1 MWYQK
6 FGSPRTSQKFDLFQ
20 LWTLIPFW
28 LGRLIRPK
36 NRKQTKKAQNW
47 KSKMSAK
54 LQRTFL
60 LCKNIFPRC
69 GNTDLE
75 TGPKAPALRCRA
87 NQTERKRQLAKL
99 ASEEAER
106 THLRRRQQ
114 AADRRETKQKLW
126 KNFLLVQR
134 KEHQRQ
140 HTRRTANPHPAR
152 DPPRRQ
158 NANHH
163 PLKDPPNT
171 RRPTPNFGMSSGT
184 MPGNSG
190 SMEMHFAMDT
200 RMKLRH
206 EWRQKRS
213 KWPKLRLNR
222 GLISQ
227 LFENNTIWHVYHCNR
242 LKLSC

>member
-1 MWYQK
+1 
-6 FGSPRTSQKFDLFQ
+6 
-20 LWTLIPFW
+20 
-28 LGRLIRPK
+28 
-36 NRKQTKKAQNW
+36 
-47 KSKMSAK
+47 MSAK

-60 LCKNIFPRC
+60 LCKNTFPRC

-114 AADRRETKQKLW
+114 TADRRETKQKLW

-140 HTRRTANPHPAR
+140 HTRRTSQPHPAR
-152 DPPRRQ
+152 DPPPAPKR
-158 NANHH
+158 H
-163 PLKDPPNT
+163 PTPPKDPPNNY
-171 RRPTPNFGMSSGT
+171 RPTPSFGMSSGS
-184 MPGNSG
+184 MQGNSG
-190 SMEMHFAMDT
+190 SMEMHFAKDT

-213 KWPKLRLNR
+213 KWPKLRLTW

-227 LFENNTIWHVYHCNR
+227 LFENNTIWHV
-242 LKLSC
+242 

>member
-1 MWYQK
+1 
-6 FGSPRTSQKFDLFQ
+6 
-20 LWTLIPFW
+20 
-28 LGRLIRPK
+28 
-36 NRKQTKKAQNW
+36 
-47 KSKMSAK
+47 MSAK

-60 LCKNIFPRC
+60 LCENTFQRC
-69 GNTDLE
+69 GNTDQE
-75 TGPKAPALRCRA
+75 TGPKAAALRCRA

-114 AADRRETKQKLW
+114 TAETADSRETKQKLW
-126 KNFLLVQR
+126 KIILLVHR

-152 DPPRRQ
+152 DPPPPRPG
-158 NANHH
+158 AKT
-163 PLKDPPNT
+163 PPITPPPNT
-171 RRPTPNFGMSSGT
+171 APPPNTNWPTPNFGMSSGT
-184 MPGNSG
+184 MPWNSG
-190 SMEMHFAMDT
+190 NMDMHFAMDT

-213 KWPKLRLNR
+213 NWPTLRLTR

-227 LFENNTIWHVYHCNR
+227 HFENNIIWHVYHCNR
-242 LKLSC
+242 LELSC